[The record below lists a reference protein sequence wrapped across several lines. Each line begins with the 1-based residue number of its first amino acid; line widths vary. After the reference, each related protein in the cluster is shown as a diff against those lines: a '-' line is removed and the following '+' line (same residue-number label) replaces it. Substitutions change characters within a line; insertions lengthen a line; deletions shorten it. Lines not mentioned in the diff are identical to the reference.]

1 MAKTLKK
8 HPINENITENIITDN
23 LEEILGQRFRRYSKY
38 IISKSKISI
47 MESLSILLFN

>member
-23 LEEILGQRFRRYSKY
+23 LEEILGQRFGRYSKY
-38 IISKSKISI
+38 ISNNIFCNIFI
-47 MESLSILLFN
+47 YRVFL